1 MRFSLPTAVAPLLL
15 CIACAAP
22 GGSSSTASGAGPD
35 LASTRISHDVYF
47 VLTEPTDENCDALV
61 AACMRLR
68 EIPGVVHLTAGR
80 RDAAQT
86 RDVNRTDYHVGLHVE
101 FTGQAAYDGYDPHPV
116 HQALIAEFGPMFGTV
131 EVFDTLVALDTL
143 VGG

>member
-1 MRFSLPTAVAPLLL
+1 MLLSQRACALLL
-15 CIACAAP
+15 LICAACASATTT
-22 GGSSSTASGAGPD
+22 SSGATD

-61 AACMRLR
+61 TACMGLR
-68 EIPGVVHLTAGR
+68 EVPGVVHLTVGR

-101 FTGQAAYDGYDPHPV
+101 FTGQAAYEGYEPHPV
-116 HQALIAEFGPMFGTV
+116 HQALLAEFGPMFDTV
-131 EVFDTLVALDTL
+131 EVFDTR